1 MKIVLEDLFSRETN
15 FLKISF
21 WWWEIPWLFW
31 RRKFISKTVKNSKEF
46 WTNDLFFKRIEN
58 FHRVLDFFFFKKKI
72 KFLEFLFIFF
82 LKRNKWTLKINKIV
96 VYLANWYFQILLTN
110 TFRFKFSLLVI
121 ININISTHKKINCS
135 LFGLLDFY
143 YFVLL
148 FKES

>member
-58 FHRVLDFFFFKKKI
+58 FHRVLDFFFFLKKDKI
-72 KFLEFLFIFF
+72 SWISFYFF
-82 LKRNKWTLKINKIV
+82 
-96 VYLANWYFQILLTN
+96 
-110 TFRFKFSLLVI
+110 
-121 ININISTHKKINCS
+121 
-135 LFGLLDFY
+135 
-143 YFVLL
+143 
-148 FKES
+148 